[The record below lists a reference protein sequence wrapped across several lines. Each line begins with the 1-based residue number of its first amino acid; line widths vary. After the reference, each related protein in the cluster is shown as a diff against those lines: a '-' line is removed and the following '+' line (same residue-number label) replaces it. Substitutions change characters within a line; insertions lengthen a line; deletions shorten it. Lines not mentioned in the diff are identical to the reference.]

1 MMMNTASTRMYYFVL
16 ADISAE
22 ILRHSVCSTTVAVT
36 CRQESNN
43 GDSFPIIRLSITET
57 HFSQL
62 LSYVQS
68 YICIE
73 IALNRLYALYVEI
86 PSTVRSA
93 CVQETTD
100 IVNDILQLYPSD

>member
-1 MMMNTASTRMYYFVL
+1 MMQNTASSRIYYFVL

-43 GDSFPIIRLSITET
+43 GDSFP
-57 HFSQL
+57 QL
-62 LSYVQS
+62 FSYVQS

-73 IALNRLYALYVEI
+73 IALNRLYALYVDI